1 MVHDAR
7 LGFPALAL
15 LIAEE
20 MPVLSRRTREPVRFS
35 VEEQEERRKKDV
47 HPVAELRE
55 QALPTTRPAASSQG
69 SGIPSPMFKVGDRVR
84 SKTYEAAGWTDLV
97 VIELRENYVRARVG
111 NGPRVGG
118 FFYSDLEHAEGIFKV
133 GDTVRVRQ
141 HAHPNYRGME
151 SVIDYETVDGDGQPI
166 YHLTV
171 GYWRASYL
179 EHAEGSKT

>member
-47 HPVAELRE
+47 HPVSGLRE
-55 QALPTTRPAASSQG
+55 QALPATRPAASSQG
-69 SGIPSPMFKVGDRVR
+69 SGIPSPVFKVGDRVR
-84 SKTYEAAGWTDLV
+84 SKQYGSCWADLV
-97 VIELRENYVRARVG
+97 VIRLRHAGHENIVLARAGDGRI
-111 NGPRVGG
+111 GG
-118 FFYSDLEHAEGIFKV
+118 FYLSD
-133 GDTVRVRQ
+133 
-141 HAHPNYRGME
+141 
-151 SVIDYETVDGDGQPI
+151 
-166 YHLTV
+166 
-171 GYWRASYL
+171 L

>member
-20 MPVLSRRTREPVRFS
+20 FPVLSRRTRGPVRFS
-35 VEEQEERRKKDV
+35 VEEQEERRKLDV
-47 HPVAELRE
+47 HPVSGLRE
-55 QALPTTRPAASSQG
+55 QALPATRPAASSQG
-69 SGIPSPMFKVGDRVR
+69 SGIPSPVFKVGDRVR
-84 SKTYEAAGWTDLV
+84 SKTHHLSWPGLV
-97 VIELRENYVRARVG
+97 VVECRENYLLARTSSG
-111 NGPRVGG
+111 LLGG
-118 FFYSDLEHAEGIFKV
+118 FFHSDLEHAEGIFKV

-171 GYWRASYL
+171 GHWRASYL
-179 EHAEGSKT
+179 EHAVGSKT